1 MAKLIDRE
9 IIPRI
14 MDKIDSPEILLLVGA
29 RQVGKTSA
37 MHLIMNR
44 LRERVN
50 PQNIHFFDL
59 EDFRILDL
67 INKGPAVFIHFLHS
81 EYQISNMKQYL
92 FLDEIQ
98 YADNP
103 SNFLKLIHDHHP
115 QFKVVA
121 SGSSTLSIRQKFK
134 DSLAGRKRVFQI
146 HTLSFREFLIFR
158 NQHKLA
164 ELLLPSIFVDIKTI
178 QAINWDR
185 MRFHADELSG
195 MFEEFALYGGYP
207 AVVLN
212 HDKNDKVELLLE
224 IVGSYVRKDIKDL
237 SRIDNITGFN
247 RLIQLCAAQ
256 CSKLVNV
263 AELSSTLGISKQ
275 TIEKYLFLLE
285 NTFIITLLLP
295 YFTNKRKEITK
306 MPKIY
311 MQDTG
316 LRNSILS
323 DFAPL
328 GSRADKGEIVE
339 NVVLSQLM
347 KTKSSLTNIFFWRSL
362 SKAEVDFVVKKDFLM
377 PLEIKYRS
385 FQNPSISRSMR
396 SFLQNYEPPYALVIT
411 KDFADSKKYDNVPV
425 HFIPSWL
432 VG

>member
-1 MAKLIDRE
+1 MAELIDRE
-9 IIPRI
+9 VIPRI
-14 MDKIDSPEILLLVGA
+14 MDKMDSPDILLLIGA

-37 MHLIMNR
+37 MHLIINR
-44 LRERVN
+44 LREKVDAES
-50 PQNIHFFDL
+50 IHFFDL

-67 INKGPAVFIHFLHS
+67 VNRGPASFVRFLHS
-81 EYQISNMKQYL
+81 EYQISNKRQYL

-103 SNFLKLIHDHHP
+103 SNFLKLIHDHYP
-115 QFKVVA
+115 QFKVIA

-146 HTLSFREFLIFR
+146 PTLSFREFLIFK
-158 NQHKLA
+158 NQRRLA
-164 ELLLPSIFVDIKTI
+164 QMLPKSVFANIKTI
-178 QAINWDR
+178 QALNPDQI
-185 MRFHADELSG
+185 RFHTNELNL
-195 MFEEFALYGGYP
+195 MYEEFALYGGYP

-212 HDKNDKVELLLE
+212 HDKNDKAELLLE
-224 IVGSYVRKDIKDL
+224 IVNSYIRKDIKDL

-247 RLIQLCAAQ
+247 RLIQLSAAQ
-256 CSKLVNV
+256 CGKLINI
-263 AELSSTLGISKQ
+263 AELSSSLGISKQ
-275 TIEKYLFLLE
+275 TVEKYLFLLE

-323 DFAPL
+323 DFTPL
-328 GSRADKGEIVE
+328 NFRADRGEIVE
-339 NVVLSQLM
+339 NVVFSQLL
-347 KTKSSLTNIFFWRSL
+347 KNKSSLTNVFFWRSF
-362 SKAEVDFVVKKDFLM
+362 SKAEVDFVVKSDLLI
-377 PLEIKYRS
+377 PVEVKYRS
-385 FQNPSISRSMR
+385 FKSPSISRSMR
-396 SFLQNYEPPYALVIT
+396 NFLQNYKPPYAFVVT
-411 KDFADSKKYDNVPV
+411 KDFIGSRKYDGILVY
-425 HFIPSWL
+425 FIPCWL

>member
-14 MDKIDSPEILLLVGA
+14 MERMNSSEILLLIGA
-29 RQVGKTSA
+29 RQTGKTSV
-37 MHLIMNR
+37 MHLIINR
-44 LRERVN
+44 LRERIN
-50 PQNIHFFDL
+50 PQSIHFFDL
-59 EDFRILDL
+59 EDFHILNL
-67 INKGPAVFIHFLHS
+67 VNKGPTSFIHFLRS
-81 EYQISNMKQYL
+81 EYQISNTRQYL

-103 SNFLKLIHDHHP
+103 SNFLKFIHDHYP
-115 QFKVVA
+115 QFKVIA

-146 HTLSFREFLIFR
+146 HTLSFKEFLIFR
-158 NQHKLA
+158 NQYKLA
-164 ELLLPSIFVDIKTI
+164 ELLPTPIFADIKTM
-178 QAINWDR
+178 QAINPDQI
-185 MRFHADELSG
+185 RFHADEFSL
-195 MFEEFALYGGYP
+195 MYEEFSLYGGYP

-212 HDKNDKVELLLE
+212 PDKNDKVELLLE
-224 IVGSYVRKDIKDL
+224 IVNSYVRKDIKDL
-237 SRIDNITGFN
+237 ARIENITGFN
-247 RLIQLCAAQ
+247 KLIQLSAAQ
-256 CSKLVNV
+256 CGKLINI

-316 LRNSILS
+316 LRNSVLG
-323 DFAPL
+323 DFTRL
-328 GSRADKGEIVE
+328 NSRADKGEIVE
-339 NVVLSQLM
+339 NVVFSQFF
-347 KTKSSLTNIFFWRSL
+347 KNKSSLTNIFFWRSL
-362 SKAEVDFVVKKDFLM
+362 SKAEVDFVVKSDFLL
-377 PLEIKYRS
+377 PVEVKYRS

-396 SFLQNYEPPYALVIT
+396 SFLQSYKPPYAFAIT
-411 KDFADSKKYDNVPV
+411 KDFIAREKYGDVWV
-425 HFIPSWL
+425 YFIPCWL

>member
-1 MAKLIDRE
+1 
-9 IIPRI
+9 
-14 MDKIDSPEILLLVGA
+14 
-29 RQVGKTSA
+29 
-37 MHLIMNR
+37 
-44 LRERVN
+44 
-50 PQNIHFFDL
+50 
-59 EDFRILDL
+59 
-67 INKGPAVFIHFLHS
+67 
-81 EYQISNMKQYL
+81 
-92 FLDEIQ
+92 
-98 YADNP
+98 
-103 SNFLKLIHDHHP
+103 
-115 QFKVVA
+115 
-121 SGSSTLSIRQKFK
+121 
-134 DSLAGRKRVFQI
+134 
-146 HTLSFREFLIFR
+146 
-158 NQHKLA
+158 
-164 ELLLPSIFVDIKTI
+164 
-178 QAINWDR
+178 
-185 MRFHADELSG
+185 

-212 HDKNDKVELLLE
+212 HDKNDKVKLLLE
-224 IVGSYVRKDIKDL
+224 IVSSYVRKDIKDL

-247 RLIQLCAAQ
+247 RLIQLCATQ

-285 NTFIITLLLP
+285 NTFIITLPLP

-362 SKAEVDFVVKKDFLM
+362 SKAEVDFVVKEDFLM

-396 SFLQNYEPPYALVIT
+396 SFLQTYEPPYALVIT
-411 KDFADSKKYDNVPV
+411 KDFVHSKKYDNVLV
-425 HFIPSWL
+425 YFIPSWL